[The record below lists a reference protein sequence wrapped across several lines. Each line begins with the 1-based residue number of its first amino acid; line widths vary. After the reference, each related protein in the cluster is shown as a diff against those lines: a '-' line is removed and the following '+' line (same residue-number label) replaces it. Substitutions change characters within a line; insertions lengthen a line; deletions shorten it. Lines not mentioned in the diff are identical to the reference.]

1 MVSVFYTVIPER
13 EVCCRPAEMLADPDH
28 PLPAPGEVGLHS
40 GQAEVTNVDPQPDH
54 LQCSAVVG

>member
-54 LQCSAVVG
+54 L